1 MANRYAPDWVFGYFH
16 RDTDG
21 GYVLFED
28 HESEVN
34 ELKSELEAL
43 REKVSV
49 LQEMHIDT
57 VRHIWESR
65 NCGSADELAEKHDA
79 LSARVAVLTDYIKR
93 GAPINTNPDKCER
106 KALLEAINEN

>member
-1 MANRYAPDWVFGYFH
+1 MIKRYAPDWVSGYFH

-43 REKVSV
+43 REQLRWRDVREELPDCDV
-49 LQEMHIDT
+49 NCLVGFGEPDIDT
-57 VRHIWESR
+57 EIDYMDYEVEYGTQYWA
-65 NCGSADELAEKHDA
+65 NCGDTVTHWMPLPTPPTSQSNKD
-79 LSARVAVLTDYIKR
+79 
-93 GAPINTNPDKCER
+93 
-106 KALLEAINEN
+106 